1 MNLKELFSLRTVRK
15 KIIMTSKLAGAVL
28 IASYIFSIHA
38 SAEPD
43 VSLLIWL
50 AFVIPLILAVDFLMG
65 RFLSDPVSRLNE
77 AARRLADLDFS
88 DPCRITSEDE
98 FGELSAS
105 LCRMSENLQQTLAR
119 LESANSQ
126 LEDTNA
132 RLEDANSQL
141 EDTNA
146 RLEDANSQLEDT
158 NARLEDANS
167 RLEDT
172 NARLEDANS
181 QLEDANA
188 RLAADVV
195 EKQRLLAERKDLTDS
210 LSHEMKTPVG
220 VIRAYAEGIQDET
233 DEAMRQR
240 YTDIIISETERMS
253 DLITTLLDLSALESG
268 ASELVMETF
277 DFVELV
283 ETAAGRLLTDIPDA
297 DFQLEYELPEEK
309 IFVKTDRKRMEQVL
323 DNLILN
329 ARKHVCPGGRLELSL
344 TMRGELLHFSVLN
357 EGSPIPEEILPR
369 IWTKFYRNPDA
380 EYHGSG
386 LGLSIVA
393 QILSMQGLDYGVK
406 NMPDGVMFY
415 FSIPG
420 TYISFLEHRSPL

>member
-1 MNLKELFSLRTVRK
+1 MNLKKMFSPRTVRK
-15 KIIMTSKLAGAVL
+15 KIILTSKLAGVLL
-28 IASYIFSIHA
+28 IASYLFSTHI
-38 SAEPD
+38 SDDPD
-43 VSLLIWL
+43 VSLLVWL
-50 AFVIPLILAVDFLMG
+50 GFVIPLILAVDFLMG
-65 RFLSDPVSRLNE
+65 RFISDPISRLN
-77 AARRLADLDFS
+77 AAAGRLAGLDFS
-88 DPCRITSEDE
+88 EPCCLTSDDE
-98 FGELSAS
+98 FGELSHS
-105 LCRMSENLQQTLAR
+105 LSQMSENLQDTLVR
-119 LESANSQ
+119 LELTNSQLEDANAQLENANSQ

-132 RLEDANSQL
+132 RLENANSQL

-146 RLEDANSQLEDT
+146 RLEA
-158 NARLEDANS
+158 
-167 RLEDT
+167 
-172 NARLEDANS
+172 
-181 QLEDANA
+181 ANA
-188 RLAADVV
+188 QLAEEVA

-233 DEAMRQR
+233 DEAVRQR

-253 DLITTLLDLSALESG
+253 GLITTLLDLSALESG
-268 ASELVMETF
+268 ASELVMETL
-277 DFVELV
+277 DFVELA

-329 ARKHVCPGGRLELSL
+329 ARKNVCPGGRLELSL
-344 TMRGELLHFSVLN
+344 TMRGELLHFSIRN
-357 EGSPIPEEILPR
+357 EGKAIPEEILPR
-369 IWTKFYRNPDA
+369 IWTKFYRNPDTG
-380 EYHGSG
+380 YHGSG

-393 QILSMQGLDYGVK
+393 QILSMQNLDYGVK

-420 TYISFLEHRSPL
+420 TCNPSHSLPACR